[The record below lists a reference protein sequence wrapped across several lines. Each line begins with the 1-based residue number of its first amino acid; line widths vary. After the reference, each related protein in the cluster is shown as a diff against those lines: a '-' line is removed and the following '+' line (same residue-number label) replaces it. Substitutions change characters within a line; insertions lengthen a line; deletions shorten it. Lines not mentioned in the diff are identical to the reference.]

1 MNYKIKLMLLEGA
14 IGDAYGAGFEFVY
27 RLIIRRRNKLTKY
40 KRHPFYRTICGHYTD
55 DTQMAMSLAEL
66 IVEGTEWTRLSVA
79 NKFVEVFKR
88 DTRQGY
94 AFRFFGLLKEV
105 ASGQELL
112 ERIIPSS
119 ERNGSAM
126 RAYPIGVLG
135 SEKEV
140 LEKATIQARITHDT
154 EWGVRA
160 AQAIALIAHYFLYQR
175 GSKAELIAYLA
186 DWQGVKWPLDWQG
199 EVPMKG
205 KETVEA
211 VLSLLMQGERMSS
224 ILWEAV
230 DLGGDTDTV
239 ASLTLALGSI
249 CPEIVQDLPD
259 WMFEQL
265 ENGPYGR
272 SYIENLD
279 RQLLAQLPIAGHINR
294 NS

>member
-1 MNYKIKLMLLEGA
+1 MNCKNKLMLLEGA

-40 KRHPFYRTICGHYTD
+40 KRHPFYRTVCGHYTD
-55 DTQMAMSLAEL
+55 DTQMALSLAEL
-66 IVEGTEWTRLSVA
+66 IVEGREWTRLSVA
-79 NKFVEVFKR
+79 DKFVEVFKR

-105 ASGQELL
+105 NSGQELL
-112 ERIIPSS
+112 DRIIPSS

-126 RAYPIGVLG
+126 RAYPLGVLG
-135 SEKEV
+135 TEEEV
-140 LEKATIQARITHDT
+140 LEKSTLQARITHDT
-154 EWGVRA
+154 EWGIWA
-160 AQAIALIAHYFLYQR
+160 AQAIALSAHYFLYQK
-175 GSKAELIAYLA
+175 GSKIQLAQYLA
-186 DWQGVKWPLDWQG
+186 DWQGVQWPLDWQG

-211 VLSLLMQGERMSS
+211 VLSLLLQNERMSS

-239 ASLTLALGSI
+239 ASLALALGSI
-249 CPEIVQDLPD
+249 CPEITQDLPD
-259 WMFEQL
+259 WTFEQL

-272 SYIENLD
+272 TYIENLD
-279 RQLLAQLPIAGHINR
+279 RQLLEKLPVT
-294 NS
+294 

>member
-1 MNYKIKLMLLEGA
+1 MLLEGA

-27 RLIIRRRNKLTKY
+27 RMIIRRRNKLKKY
-40 KRHPFYRTICGHYTD
+40 KRHPFYRSICGHYTD
-55 DTQMAMSLAEL
+55 DTQMALALAEL
-66 IVEGTEWTRLSVA
+66 IAEEQEWTRLSIA

-105 ASGQELL
+105 NSGQELL
-112 ERIIPSS
+112 ERIEPNS

-126 RAYPIGVLG
+126 RAYPVGVLP
-135 SEKEV
+135 SEAEV
-140 LEKATIQARITHDT
+140 LEKAALQARITHDT
-154 EWGVRA
+154 EWGIKA
-160 AQAIALIAHYFLYQR
+160 AQAIALSAHFFLYQK
-175 GSKAELIAYLA
+175 GSKAQLPQYLA
-186 DWQGVKWPLDWQG
+186 DWQGIQWPLNWQG

-211 VLSLLMQGERMSS
+211 VLSLIQGGERMSK

-239 ASLTLALGSI
+239 ASLAMALCSA
-249 CPEIVQDLPD
+249 CPEVVQDLPD

-272 SYIENLD
+272 AFIENLD
-279 RQLLAQLPIAGHINR
+279 RQLLSQVASTPPPSPVNR

>member
-1 MNYKIKLMLLEGA
+1 MNCKNKLMLLEGA

-40 KRHPFYRTICGHYTD
+40 KRHPFYRTVCGHYTD
-55 DTQMAMSLAEL
+55 DTQMALSLAEL
-66 IVEGTEWTRLSVA
+66 IVEGREWTRLSVA
-79 NKFVEVFKR
+79 DKFVEVFKR

-105 ASGQELL
+105 NSGQELL
-112 ERIIPSS
+112 DRIIPSS

-126 RAYPIGVLG
+126 RAYPLGVLG
-135 SEKEV
+135 KEEEV
-140 LEKATIQARITHDT
+140 LEKSTLQARITHDT
-154 EWGVRA
+154 EWGIWA
-160 AQAIALIAHYFLYQR
+160 AQAIALSAHYFLYQK
-175 GSKAELIAYLA
+175 GSKMQLAQYLA
-186 DWQGVKWPLDWQG
+186 DWQGVQWSLDWQG

-211 VLSLLMQGERMSS
+211 VLSLLLQNERMSS

-239 ASLTLALGSI
+239 ASLALALGSI
-249 CPEIVQDLPD
+249 CPEITQDLPD
-259 WMFEQL
+259 WTFEQL

-272 SYIENLD
+272 TYIENLD
-279 RQLLAQLPIAGHINR
+279 RQLLEKLPVT
-294 NS
+294 